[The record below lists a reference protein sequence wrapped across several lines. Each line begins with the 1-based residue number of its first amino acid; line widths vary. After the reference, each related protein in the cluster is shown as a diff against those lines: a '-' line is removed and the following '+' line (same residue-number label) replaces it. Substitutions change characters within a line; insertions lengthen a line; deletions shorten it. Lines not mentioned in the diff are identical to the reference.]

1 VGRMGDDDG
10 MAPQRPEPSELSEL
24 SSIASSL
31 EQISRRVTALA
42 DAATGAKRDE
52 VAGSLIAVERALV
65 GAVRRLERLLETG
78 R

>member
-1 VGRMGDDDG
+1 MGRMGDDDG

-42 DAATGAKRDE
+42 DAAAAAKRDE
-52 VAGSLIAVERALV
+52 VAVNLIAVERALI
-65 GAVRRLERLLETG
+65 GAVRRLERLLAG
-78 R
+78 GS

>member
-1 VGRMGDDDG
+1 
-10 MAPQRPEPSELSEL
+10 MAPHHPEPSELAEL

-42 DAATGAKRDE
+42 DAAAAAKRDE

>member
-1 VGRMGDDDG
+1 MGDDDG
-10 MAPQRPEPSELSEL
+10 MAPQRPEQSELSEL

-42 DAATGAKRDE
+42 DAAAAAKRDE
-52 VAGSLIAVERALV
+52 VAVNLIAVERALI